1 MRCLPGN
8 WHTPGSGCQKTGT
21 AAAWIAPLP
30 PRALYHWCWRAIG
43 RAPAHAAR
51 PHDANDRRG
60 EARAWKGCSIRET
73 FTPLPGAAWST
84 AGGPSNGQRGM
95 LVIRAQRTGGGR
107 VGAKAWAT
115 VLPAGRPCP
124 RPCAVRACVCVCV
137 SGWESRSRFV
147 LCEKAT
153 YIHIQASGDP
163 LPAARSSS
171 HGSKKREV
179 TVKSSV
185 APQSRVRTSPSL
197 RIAGCLRPLSG
208 AKEKRSC
215 LQTRPKRAIFARTK
229 GLSLPLVGRRWRPR
243 GYVSCGWFW
252 SEDALRSRRSRR
264 RPPSTRW
271 SAAKAVRWNGQWPL
285 PQRGPLVDLRRARIS
300 RGYPVLQTSTERER
314 DISRTTSLVGLGDGV
329 QL

>member
-1 MRCLPGN
+1 MGD
-8 WHTPGSGCQKTGT
+8 
-21 AAAWIAPLP
+21 
-30 PRALYHWCWRAIG
+30 
-43 RAPAHAAR
+43 RAPC
-51 PHDANDRRG
+51 
-60 EARAWKGCSIRET
+60 RAT
-73 FTPLPGAAWST
+73 
-84 AGGPSNGQRGM
+84 
-95 LVIRAQRTGGGR
+95 
-107 VGAKAWAT
+107 
-115 VLPAGRPCP
+115 LPAPVR
-124 RPCAVRACVCVCV
+124 RACVRVCV

-185 APQSRVRTSPSL
+185 APQSRVRTSPSS

-300 RGYPVLQTSTERER
+300 RGYPVLQTSAHWRE
-314 DISRTTSLVGLGDGV
+314 ISLSRTLGDGV

>member
-1 MRCLPGN
+1 MLVCCDLRALCIFKYYENESWANYFTLAKTVSIKYYSAEKLPSSPHQHHRLRESALRSGCYLLGN

-124 RPCAVRACVCVCV
+124 RPCAVRACTCVREWVGESESVC
-137 SGWESRSRFV
+137 
-147 LCEKAT
+147 
-153 YIHIQASGDP
+153 
-163 LPAARSSS
+163 
-171 HGSKKREV
+171 
-179 TVKSSV
+179 SV
-185 APQSRVRTSPSL
+185 
-197 RIAGCLRPLSG
+197 
-208 AKEKRSC
+208 
-215 LQTRPKRAIFARTK
+215 
-229 GLSLPLVGRRWRPR
+229 
-243 GYVSCGWFW
+243 
-252 SEDALRSRRSRR
+252 
-264 RPPSTRW
+264 
-271 SAAKAVRWNGQWPL
+271 
-285 PQRGPLVDLRRARIS
+285 
-300 RGYPVLQTSTERER
+300 
-314 DISRTTSLVGLGDGV
+314 
-329 QL
+329 